1 MISNIIPPD
10 RSNEQAHV
18 RTNVLHQIEMVHKY
32 GLLPITYFEN
42 ILSKEEYLKEKAKT
56 TNTWYALSSE
66 TMVNHLFSVNPLN
79 VFTPACFIDCVEII
93 KKTNFLGL
101 MRQEEI
107 AGAGEEACNH
117 YKQTTPLNKQT
128 GERLREVIFN
138 SILKKK
144 EALNKLFSKL
154 QAVANP
160 RNGKGF
166 IEEVCRF

>member
-56 TNTWYALSSE
+56 TNTWYPLSSE

-79 VFTPACFIDCVEII
+79 VFTPA
-93 KKTNFLGL
+93 
-101 MRQEEI
+101 
-107 AGAGEEACNH
+107 
-117 YKQTTPLNKQT
+117 
-128 GERLREVIFN
+128 
-138 SILKKK
+138 
-144 EALNKLFSKL
+144 
-154 QAVANP
+154 
-160 RNGKGF
+160 
-166 IEEVCRF
+166 